1 MVVFN
6 KGTKNKPI
14 IKKNIVELNWKNT
27 KNQRTNKI
35 IKKTDNVNSIKTIR
49 LTGGFF
55 LILYW
60 KVAGKNKKVDCNVVN
75 FSSLDILCIV
85 NH

>member
-60 KVAGKNKKVDCNVVN
+60 KVAGKNKK
-75 FSSLDILCIV
+75 S
-85 NH
+85 